1 VSKVPLEELRAFCL
15 TALGKSG
22 VSSEDAARSVDVL
35 VMTDLW
41 GVFTHGTKALR
52 GYVTRLRAGG
62 LNPKGKPKVVAQ
74 GPSWVRVDGDSSL
87 AMVTSLF
94 AMEKAMEKA
103 RETGI
108 AVATV
113 FNSCH
118 FGAAGYYT
126 HWAAQR
132 GFVGLAVANDTPTV
146 GMVGACGPLLGTNPF
161 AFSAP
166 SADGRPMNLDFATS
180 VVAGGKIYR
189 LAREG
194 KTAPEGWLVDLQ
206 GRPTQDPSLYY
217 QKASILPMAGHKGYG
232 LCLLVEVLAGALT
245 GARMRDKVGS
255 WMKDPPEQ
263 STGHGHCFLAIH
275 AETLCPDFGVRMEG
289 LSKELRSFPVAPGAS
304 PMMIP
309 GDLERSS
316 EKKARAEGLDLP
328 PDVRE
333 SLAGLATDL
342 GIPAPRGCQA

>member
-1 VSKVPLEELRAFCL
+1 MSRVPLEDLQAFCL
-15 TALGKSG
+15 TALTKTG
-22 VSSEDAARSVDVL
+22 VSPEDATRAVQVL
-35 VMTDLW
+35 VTTDLW
-41 GVFTHGTKALR
+41 GVYTHGTKALR
-52 GYVTRLRAGG
+52 GYVNRLRAGG

-103 RETGI
+103 RQTGV

-126 HWAAQR
+126 HWAAQH
-132 GFVGLAVANDTPTV
+132 GFLGWAVANDVPTV
-146 GMVGACGPLLGTNPF
+146 GMPGACGPILGTNPF

-166 SADGRPMNLDFATS
+166 SADGKPMNLDFATS
-180 VVAGGKIYR
+180 VVAGGKVYR

-194 KTAPEGWLVDLQ
+194 KATPEGWLVDLQ
-206 GRPTQDPSLYY
+206 GRPTTDASLYY

-232 LCLLVEVLAGALT
+232 LCLLVEVLAGALS
-245 GARMRDKVGS
+245 GARVRDKVGS

-263 STGHGHCFLAIH
+263 PTGHGHFFLAIH
-275 AETLCPDFGVRMEG
+275 AETICGDFGPRMAG
-289 LSKELRSFPVAPGAS
+289 LAEELRSFPVAPGAH

-333 SLAGLATDL
+333 SLAGLAGDL
-342 GIPAPRGCQA
+342 GLKAPSGC